1 MCWGRGEGL
10 INNRDR
16 SIFGTVEMIWKF
28 DPDDGTSCK
37 LIHIIL
43 LALGG
48 GGLLTQNNNCIDFTS

>member
-1 MCWGRGEGL
+1 MLGEGEGL

-48 GGLLTQNNNCIDFTS
+48 GGGGILC